1 MKQQQQNFGGGSSRI
16 NPRVLQWERPK
27 PLLPIPQ
34 KNYAIFMLEIMEKY
48 GDAVAVVDAETYK
61 RRTYRELCGLVPRVS
76 AGLAAAGVTMG
87 DIVLFLTP
95 THMDYPLVFLSIV
108 HRGAVC
114 VPINP
119 TLTLDE
125 LVHVLKVSQARWA
138 VVHEASVTMAE
149 EAFSCL
155 PSHTL
160 KKMWVLGHTSLERPN
175 LEDLMTYTPSSPITQ
190 TENLDTKKMAC
201 LMLFSSGTTGLPKGV
216 MLSHRNIIVSNL
228 RYMCEA
234 SAIPP
239 GTMTYETRFKVVLL
253 VIPVC
258 HSYGHIMLHL
268 CLQFGGTTVFVQSFS
283 ARKFLQTIQNFK
295 VTYCPIVPHL
305 AKSLAEMPF
314 LKHYDIS
321 SIVSFNSSGA
331 LLPTATV
338 TSFEEKVGRSLAIGY
353 GMTET
358 SAMISSTRISINYNI
373 GSVGR
378 VVPYV
383 QVKIVDVE
391 SGEMLG
397 EHQEG
402 EICVKGPN
410 VMLGYANDPVATA
423 ATIDPQG
430 WLHTGD
436 IGYYNQDNFIFLTD
450 RMKDL
455 IKVKGFQVSPTEL
468 ENVIMK
474 CEDVADV
481 AVVGVPHDRMGE
493 APLAFVVLKPGS
505 KLQPHQLMQFVAD
518 RVSHYKQLA
527 GGVKMVK
534 SIPRNSSGKVLRR
547 QLKKDVLS
555 PAAKL

>member
-1 MKQQQQNFGGGSSRI
+1 
-16 NPRVLQWERPK
+16 
-27 PLLPIPQ
+27 
-34 KNYAIFMLEIMEKY
+34 MLEIMEKY

-119 TLTLDE
+119 TLTLEE

-160 KKMWVLGHTSLERPN
+160 KQMWVLGDTSLERPN

-190 TENLDTKKMAC
+190 ADGLDVRGTVCVMP
-201 LMLFSSGTTGLPKGV
+201 FSSGTTGLPKGV
-216 MLSHRNIIVSNL
+216 MLSHRNLMTPHIRTMYEVSLNPQGSVKSGII
-228 RYMCEA
+228 
-234 SAIPP
+234 
-239 GTMTYETRFKVVLL
+239 FKTLL
-253 VIPVC
+253 MILPVC
-258 HSYGHIMLHL
+258 HIYGHLMVHICFHY
-268 CLQFGGTTVFVQSFS
+268 GGTTIFLPKFG
-283 ARKFLQTIQNFK
+283 ARKYLETIQKFK
-295 VTYCPIVPHL
+295 VTCCPLVPHL
-305 AKSLAEMPF
+305 ARYLLETPLLKQYDTSSVLLFFSGAAPLPASTTTSFKNKLSRPLAE
-314 LKHYDIS
+314 
-321 SIVSFNSSGA
+321 
-331 LLPTATV
+331 
-338 TSFEEKVGRSLAIGY
+338 GY

-358 SAMISSTRISINYNI
+358 TAAISSNRSSTIYHVN
-373 GSVGR
+373 SVGQ

-481 AVVGVPHDRMGE
+481 AVVGVPHERMGE
-493 APLAFVVLKPGS
+493 APLAFVVPKPGS

-518 RVSHYKQLA
+518 RVSQYKQLA
-527 GGVKMVK
+527 GGVKMVE
-534 SIPRNSSGKVLRR
+534 SIPRNSSGKLLRK
-547 QLKKDVLS
+547 QLKNLLI